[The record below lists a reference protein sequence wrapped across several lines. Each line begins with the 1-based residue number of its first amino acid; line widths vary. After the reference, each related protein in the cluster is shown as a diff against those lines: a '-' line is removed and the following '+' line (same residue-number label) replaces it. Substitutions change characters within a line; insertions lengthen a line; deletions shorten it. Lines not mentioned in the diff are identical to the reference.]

1 MIITVTASAEYATA
15 ATKTILESIDIID
28 VIRIDQHTAE
38 LEVTAYT
45 NISTN
50 RIKYS
55 KKDFSWEKILETLVD
70 KNWRYIDGDKD
81 IFFFNPKTH

>member
-15 ATKTILESIDIID
+15 ATKTILESMDIID
-28 VIRIDQHTAE
+28 VIRINQHTAE
-38 LEVTAYT
+38 LEVTAQT